1 MTNDKMILSLV
12 AVMCFVACCFWMQL
26 LWCNTIMQGSYRQKR
41 IQCEGN
47 NVRDDLVGREQN
59 MVSWIGKKKDHV
71 ESKKRA

>member
-1 MTNDKMILSLV
+1 
-12 AVMCFVACCFWMQL
+12 
-26 LWCNTIMQGSYRQKR
+26 MQGSYRQKR